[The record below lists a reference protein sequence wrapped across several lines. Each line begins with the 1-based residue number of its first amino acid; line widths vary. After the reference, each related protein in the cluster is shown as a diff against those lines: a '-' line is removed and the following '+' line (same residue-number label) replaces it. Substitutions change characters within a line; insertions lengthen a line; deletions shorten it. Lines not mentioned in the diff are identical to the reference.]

1 MKTFK
6 KITAVTAALAIASAF
21 AGCTP
26 SIGSGTTEALTI
38 GDKEIP
44 AGVFI
49 YYTMQG
55 FNEAQSIIQTNT
67 GEMPEVKDVKNSNID
82 SIDSSDWIQNKATD
96 YCAGYAGIL
105 EEFEAIGG
113 TLTAEDIDSA
123 EEMADYYYYQD
134 ARLEEN
140 GVSLDSMKK
149 IAESTYMEQAIF
161 EHYYGFEGEKGCS
174 EDELKDYFDENF
186 ARVKYVSISLLD
198 EAGEKVAPD
207 KEKELRKL
215 AENYA
220 KQVNKKSGELDK
232 MHELDAVSEE
242 YDEYVAAHTT
252 TAEGEI
258 TTTTTTTTTAVDE
271 TTTTTTTD
279 PYANERLIQKYTT
292 TTTEAA
298 DENTLELETEA
309 AETPAEESETD
320 KETRLFNEY
329 IFNELGKGEAKVYDY
344 NENTIYIVMRGDL
357 RERMTEDDYWTED
370 YILSLQS
377 QRYYEE
383 FTNYLDEK
391 KNSLT
396 VEKNKS
402 AYRRYAPFKLNL
414 ETPSSAY

>member
-6 KITAVTAALAIASAF
+6 KMTAVTAALAIASAF
-21 AGCTP
+21 TGCTP
-26 SIGSGTTEALTI
+26 SVGSGTTEALTI
-38 GDKEIP
+38 GGREIP

-55 FNEAQSIIQTNT
+55 FSEAQSIIQTNT
-67 GEMPEVKDVKNSNID
+67 GEVPEIKDVKNSNID
-82 SIDSSDWIQNKATD
+82 SIDSSDWIQNKATE

-105 EEFEAIGG
+105 DEFEAIGG
-113 TLTAEDIDSA
+113 TLTAQDLDDA
-123 EEMADYYYYQD
+123 EEMANYYYMQD
-134 ARLEEN
+134 ARIEEN

-174 EDELKDYFDENF
+174 EEELKDYFDENY

-198 EAGEKVAPD
+198 EVGEKVAPD

-220 KQVNKKSGELDK
+220 EQVNKKSGELNK

-252 TAEGEI
+252 TAEGAT
-258 TTTTTTTTTAVDE
+258 TTTTTTTTTAADE

-298 DENTLELETEA
+298 DENTLELETETT
-309 AETPAEESETD
+309 EAEETEED
-320 KETRLFNEY
+320 KNSRLFNEY
-329 IFNELGKGEAKVYDY
+329 VFNELGKGEAKVYDY
-344 NENTIYIVMRGDL
+344 SEDTIYVVMRGDL

-370 YILSLQS
+370 YVLSLQS

-383 FTNYLDEK
+383 FIDYLDEK
-391 KNSLT
+391 KNSMT
-396 VEKNKS
+396 IEKNKS

-414 ETPSSAY
+414 ETTSTY

>member
-6 KITAVTAALAIASAF
+6 KITAVTAALTIATAF
-21 AGCTP
+21 TGCTP
-26 SIGSGTTEALTI
+26 SVGSGTTEALTI

-55 FNEAQSIIQTNT
+55 FSEAQSIIQTNT

-82 SIDSSDWIQNKATD
+82 SIDSNDWIQNKATE
-96 YCAGYAGIL
+96 YCADYAGIL
-105 EEFEAIGG
+105 HEFGAIGG
-113 TLTAEDIDSA
+113 NLTAEDIDSA
-123 EEMADYYYYQD
+123 EEMANYYYYQD

-174 EDELKDYFDENF
+174 EEELKDYFDENF
-186 ARVKYVSISLLD
+186 ARVKYVTISLLD
-198 EAGEKVAPD
+198 ESGTKVAPD

-220 KQVNKKSGELDK
+220 KQVNKKSGELNK

-252 TAEGEI
+252 TAEGAT
-258 TTTTTTTTTAVDE
+258 TTTTTTTTTAADE

-298 DENTLELETEA
+298 DEDTLELETETTE
-309 AETPAEESETD
+309 AEAEESETD
-320 KETRLFNEY
+320 KNTRLFNEFV
-329 IFNELGKGEAKVYDY
+329 FNELGLGEAKVYEYSEDTLY
-344 NENTIYIVMRGDL
+344 VVMRGDL
-357 RERMTEDDYWTED
+357 RERMTEDDYWSED
-370 YILSLQS
+370 YILNLQS
-377 QRYYEE
+377 TRYYEE
-383 FTNYLDEK
+383 FIKYLDEK
-391 KNSLT
+391 TSGLT

-414 ETPSSAY
+414 ETTSSAY